1 MRTLRAQQGSKTTLI
16 ASATDS
22 VVTATGTAGVVYT
35 AVEQTIINA
44 LIADVA
50 TLNNSLND
58 LKAKMRI
65 AGLLA

>member
-16 ASATDS
+16 AAAPDS

-58 LKAKMRI
+58 LKAKMRT

>member
-1 MRTLRAQQGSKTTLI
+1 MKGFESTIPPIRA
-16 ASATDS
+16 AADS
-22 VVTATGTAGVVYT
+22 SVTATGTAGVVYT